1 MLLFLVLART
11 LTVLSEI
18 FVFFL
23 YPSRLMLGQ
32 YIKVVGSC
40 FLPHPLQFIIHYLQ
54 IRKPVLLLLELTELI
69 TVPQHHC
76 WGLYE

>member
-1 MLLFLVLART
+1 MLLFPVLART

-32 YIKVVGSC
+32 YIKIVGSC
-40 FLPHPLQFIIHYLQ
+40 FLPHSFQFVIHYHSVIQYCVIQMNDYL
-54 IRKPVLLLLELTELI
+54 
-69 TVPQHHC
+69 
-76 WGLYE
+76 